1 MFKRNLQN
9 DEHLDRAGKVILR
22 AAAADEQEIER
33 AAESPFLFTRVRARI
48 TAQLRESESGG
59 WQSLPLIAW
68 RAIPAMAL
76 IAMLAG
82 GLMIWT
88 RQSASKSNI
97 ANAPPVWYRL
107 DDEALTDTTDPG
119 VEQTVLSRNN
129 LSHEDVFDMVI
140 ERGTV
145 ENKK

>member
-1 MFKRNLQN
+1 MFKRNSQK
-9 DEHLDRAGKVILR
+9 DEHLDRAGKQFCARLR
-22 AAAADEQEIER
+22 PMSRDSAGGGIA
-33 AAESPFLFTRVRARI
+33 FLFTRIRARI
-48 TAQLRESESGG
+48 AEQLRENESGG

-82 GLMIWT
+82 GLTIWT
-88 RQSASKSNI
+88 GKSASNSNVGST
-97 ANAPPVWYRL
+97 PSVWYRL
-107 DDEALTDTTDPG
+107 DDEALTDTNDPG

-140 ERGTV
+140 ERGV
-145 ENKK
+145 AENKK

>member
-9 DEHLDRAGKVILR
+9 DEHLDRAGKAVLR
-22 AAAADEQEIER
+22 AAAADEQEIAR
-33 AAESPFLFTRVRARI
+33 AAESPFLFTRIRARI
-48 TAQLRESESGG
+48 TEQLRENESGG
-59 WQSLPLIAW
+59 WQSFLLIAW

-88 RQSASKSNI
+88 GQSSNSSV
-97 ANAPPVWYRL
+97 ATTPSVWYRL
-107 DDEALTDTTDPG
+107 DDEALTDTNDPG

-140 ERGTV
+140 ERGAV

>member
-1 MFKRNLQN
+1 MFKRNSQN
-9 DEHLDRAGKVILR
+9 HEQLDRAGKAVLR
-22 AAAADEQEIER
+22 AATADEQETNR
-33 AAESPFLFTRVRARI
+33 AAESPFLFTRIRTRI
-48 TAQLRESESGG
+48 TGQIRENESGG
-59 WQSLPLIAW
+59 WQSFPLIAW

-82 GLMIWT
+82 GLTVWT
-88 RQSASKSNI
+88 RQSSNSNV
-97 ANAPPVWYRL
+97 ANSPPVWYRL
-107 DDEALTDTTDPG
+107 DDEALTDTNDPG

-140 ERGTV
+140 QRGTV

>member
-1 MFKRNLQN
+1 MFKKSLQN
-9 DEHLDRAGKVILR
+9 DEHLDRAGKAVLR
-22 AAAADEQEIER
+22 AAAADEQEIAR

-48 TAQLRESESGG
+48 TEQLRENESGG
-59 WQSLPLIAW
+59 WQSFLLIAW

-88 RQSASKSNI
+88 GQSSNSSV
-97 ANAPPVWYRL
+97 ATTPSVWYRL
-107 DDEALTDTTDPG
+107 DDEALTDTNDPG

-140 ERGTV
+140 ERGAV

>member
-1 MFKRNLQN
+1 MFKRNSQN
-9 DEHLDRAGKVILR
+9 NEHLDRAGKAVLR

-33 AAESPFLFTRVRARI
+33 AIESPFLFTRVRGRV
-48 TAQLRESESGG
+48 TEQLRENESGG
-59 WQSLPLIAW
+59 WQSLPLIGW

-82 GLMIWT
+82 GLTIWT
-88 RQSASKSNI
+88 GKSASNSNVGST
-97 ANAPPVWYRL
+97 PSVWYRL
-107 DDEALTDTTDPG
+107 DDEALTDTNDPG

-140 ERGTV
+140 ERGAA

>member
-1 MFKRNLQN
+1 MFKRNSQN
-9 DEHLDRAGKVILR
+9 DAQLDRAGKLVLR
-22 AAAADEQEIER
+22 AAAADEQQVER
-33 AAESPFLFTRVRARI
+33 AAESAFLFTRIRARI
-48 TAQLRESESGG
+48 AEQLRENESGG

-82 GLMIWT
+82 GLTIWT
-88 RQSASKSNI
+88 GQSSSSNV
-97 ANAPPVWYRL
+97 ANTPVGFGMYE
-107 DDEALTDTTDPG
+107 DALTDANDPG

>member
-1 MFKRNLQN
+1 MFKRNSQN

-22 AAAADEQEIER
+22 AAAADETEIER
-33 AAESPFLFTRVRARI
+33 AGESPFLFTRVRARI
-48 TAQLRESESGG
+48 AELHENESGG
-59 WQSLPLIAW
+59 WQSFPLIAW

-88 RQSASKSNI
+88 GQSASNV
-97 ANAPPVWYRL
+97 ANTPPVWYRL
-107 DDEALTDTTDPG
+107 DDEALSDTNDPG
-119 VEQTVLSRNN
+119 VEQTVLSRNT

-140 ERGTV
+140 ERGA
-145 ENKK
+145 EKK

>member
-1 MFKRNLQN
+1 MFKRNSQN
-9 DEHLDRAGKVILR
+9 DEHLDRAGKLFLR
-22 AAAADEQEIER
+22 AAVADEQEIAR
-33 AAESPFLFTRVRARI
+33 AAESPFLFTRIRARI
-48 TAQLRESESGG
+48 TEQLRENESGG
-59 WQSLPLIAW
+59 WQSFPLIAW

-76 IAMLAG
+76 VASIAG
-82 GLMIWT
+82 GLMLW
-88 RQSASKSNI
+88 SGPS
-97 ANAPPVWYRL
+97 ANAPSAANPTVGFGTYE
-107 DDEALTDTTDPG
+107 DALADTNDPG

>member
-1 MFKRNLQN
+1 MFKRNSQN
-9 DEHLDRAGKVILR
+9 DEQLDRAGKAVLR
-22 AAAADEQEIER
+22 AAAADEHEIDG

-48 TAQLRESESGG
+48 GEQLRENESGG

-76 IAMLAG
+76 LASITG
-82 GLMIWT
+82 GLLLWSGQSST
-88 RQSASKSNI
+88 TNSAS
-97 ANAPPVWYRL
+97 APVSFGMYE
-107 DDEALTDTTDPG
+107 DALSDTTNPG

-129 LSHEDVFDMVI
+129 LSREDVLDIVI
-140 ERGTV
+140 ERGAV